1 MLEMGITFDL
11 GQLVLDNEIAGMIK
25 FVVNGIPVNDETLA
39 VDVIKEVGIFKD
51 YLDHDT
57 TYEHMRSQS
66 EATLIDRQMRDQ
78 WEKSGGTD
86 LYQRACEKARN
97 ILETY
102 EPPPLPDSVLSEIR
116 SIIEDTE
123 KELGV

>member
-1 MLEMGITFDL
+1 MGITFDL
-11 GQLVLDNEIAGMIK
+11 GQLVLDNEIAGMILHA
-25 FVVNGIPVNDETLA
+25 VNGIPVNDKTLA

-57 TYEHMRSQS
+57 TY
-66 EATLIDRQMRDQ
+66 Q

>member
-11 GQLVLDNEIAGMIK
+11 GQLVLDNEIAGMILH
-25 FVVNGIPVNDETLA
+25 VVNGIPVNDITLA
-39 VDVIKEVGIFKD
+39 VDAIKEVGIFND
-51 YLDHDT
+51 FLSHDS
-57 TYEHMRSQS
+57 TYEYMRTRS
-66 EATLIDRQMRDQ
+66 EATLIDRQMREQ
-78 WEKSGGTD
+78 WEQAGGTD

-102 EPPPLPDSVLSEIR
+102 QPPQLPDSVLSEIR
-116 SIIEDTE
+116 SIIDETE

>member
-1 MLEMGITFDL
+1 
-11 GQLVLDNEIAGMIK
+11 
-25 FVVNGIPVNDETLA
+25 
-39 VDVIKEVGIFKD
+39 
-51 YLDHDT
+51 
-57 TYEHMRSQS
+57 
-66 EATLIDRQMRDQ
+66 MRDQ

-116 SIIEDTE
+116 SIIDETE